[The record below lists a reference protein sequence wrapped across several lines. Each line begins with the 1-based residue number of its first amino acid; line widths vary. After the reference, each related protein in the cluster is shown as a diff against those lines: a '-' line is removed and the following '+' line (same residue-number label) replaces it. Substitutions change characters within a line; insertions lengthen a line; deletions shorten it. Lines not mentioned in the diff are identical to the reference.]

1 MIQQRLLLI
10 ALAIQVS
17 FRDKK
22 KKMIS
27 KSIHYFWQLRKTIF
41 ALVISKDF
49 LYRVSEEALNTGRR
63 YNVPHRW
70 NPMSAKTEHK
80 TANFFCSSSAQIK
93 LTAAGFLQKRFL
105 EKKIKE
111 IFILTFV
118 SEIRFIS

>member
-10 ALAIQVS
+10 ALAFQVS

-49 LYRVSEEALNTGRR
+49 LYRVSEEALDTGRR

-70 NPMSAKTEHK
+70 NPMSAKIRHK
-80 TANFFCSSSAQIK
+80 TATFFSSTAQIE
-93 LTAAGFLQKRFL
+93 LTIA
-105 EKKIKE
+105 
-111 IFILTFV
+111 
-118 SEIRFIS
+118 